1 VSYGE
6 VSVDKVA
13 MYIRVTLYC
22 GYLMIFLLFNLGIYC
37 TVFVLICTVV
47 VLYCFVMCWCV
58 CMCGF
63 CNVWAFVCRFCNVW
77 IFW

>member
-6 VSVDKVA
+6 VLVYKGA

-22 GYLMIFLLFNLGIYC
+22 GHLIVLCLFILGIYC

-47 VLYCFVMCWCV
+47 IIYCFVMCECV
-58 CMCGF
+58 Y
-63 CNVWAFVCRFCNVW
+63 VWDL
-77 IFW
+77 